1 MIDQDCQEN
10 ACWRERVKH
19 ENAKACLNEQF
30 DFNPKHCKFI
40 HHENETDLTSRLL
53 VVAITEKPTTV
64 KQVSKQDALTTE
76 EELKVLKAKLDSL
89 AQKPKQK
96 FAYPVTSAQELGWDM
111 DTEFEVNRPKY
122 KYNKALCAETSYANS
137 YVTMSG
143 VSPYAAK
150 RPAGGQEQRK

>member
-1 MIDQDCQEN
+1 M
-10 ACWRERVKH
+10 RH
-19 ENAKACLNEQF
+19 ENAKASLNEKF
-30 DFNPKHCKFI
+30 DFNPKHCKYI
-40 HHENETDLTSRLL
+40 NDKEIGSKLLPIL

-64 KQVSKQDALTTE
+64 KQVSANDAATTE

-111 DTEFEVNRPKY
+111 DTEFNVYKPKY
-122 KYNKALCAETSYANS
+122 QFNKALCNETSYANS

-150 RPAGGQEQRK
+150 RPQ

>member
-1 MIDQDCQEN
+1 MLI
-10 ACWRERVKH
+10 
-19 ENAKACLNEQF
+19 
-30 DFNPKHCKFI
+30 
-40 HHENETDLTSRLL
+40 L

-64 KQVSKQDALTTE
+64 KKVSANDAATTE

-111 DTEFEVNRPKY
+111 DTEFSVYKPKY
-122 KYNKALCAETSYANS
+122 QFNKALCSETAYANS

-150 RPAGGQEQRK
+150 RPQGGQEQQKR